1 MKKGMTIKT
10 KVALMAI
17 AFMGIL
23 TAVIA
28 VVGYKLYH
36 DSVKESYVSYAETV
50 LEYAY
55 RSSEKYAF
63 GDMIASRE
71 MPEGYEEFR
80 SELNEIKD
88 SSRIEYLYA
97 IYFEDIDDIHSLH
110 YAINAKTKAELSTG
124 APLSEIYSYMGRPCE
139 EGSFEDDTLITLQ
152 QAVRSGMRESGT
164 LDGYS
169 SEYGHMLNGYRVV
182 FDSEDRPAGLI
193 CVEIDINR
201 INVDLHH
208 YLRTVVLIAAALT
221 ALMAFAYLFNTDR
234 YLTGPIVK
242 LAQSSDSFVRKMQSN
257 ADPAELKF
265 EAVPVRSSG
274 ELRLLADNVKS
285 LADGVSTYMT
295 NLQTVTAD
303 KERIGAELSL
313 ATRIQAAMLPH
324 VFPPFPERTEFDLYA
339 SMDPAKEVGG
349 DFYDFFLVDDDHL
362 CMLMADVS
370 GKGIPAALFMM
381 VCKIILQSV
390 AMLGGSPGEIL
401 NKTNEA
407 ICSNNEAQMFV
418 TVWVGI
424 LEISTGRLT
433 AANAGH
439 EYPVI
444 KKPDGRFEVF
454 KDKHGLVIGAMD
466 GMVYREYELQLEP
479 GSKLFLYTDGVPE
492 ANDAD
497 NRLFGM
503 ERMLAALN
511 ADPDAAP
518 EQILKN
524 VRGAVDDFVKDAE
537 QFDDLTMLCM
547 EYRGKEQEG
556 D

>member
-1 MKKGMTIKT
+1 MTIKT

-36 DSVKESYVSYAETV
+36 DSVMESYVSYAETV

-55 RSSEKYAF
+55 CSSEKYAF

-164 LDGYS
+164 LDGSS

-208 YLRTVVLIAAALT
+208 YLRTVVLIASALT

-265 EAVPVRSSG
+265 EAVPVRSRG

-324 VFPPFPERTEFDLYA
+324 VFPPFPDRMEFDLYA

-390 AMLGGSPGEIL
+390 AMLGGSPAEIL
-401 NKTNEA
+401 TKTNEA

-511 ADPDAAP
+511 TDPDAVP

-547 EYRGKEQEG
+547 EYRGQEQEG
-556 D
+556 G

>member
-1 MKKGMTIKT
+1 MTIKT

-36 DSVKESYVSYAETV
+36 DSVMESYVSYAETV

-164 LDGYS
+164 LNGNS

-208 YLRTVVLIAAALT
+208 YLRTVVLIASALT

-265 EAVPVRSSG
+265 EAVPVRSRG

-324 VFPPFPERTEFDLYA
+324 VFRL
-339 SMDPAKEVGG
+339 
-349 DFYDFFLVDDDHL
+349 
-362 CMLMADVS
+362 
-370 GKGIPAALFMM
+370 
-381 VCKIILQSV
+381 
-390 AMLGGSPGEIL
+390 SPIGR
-401 NKTNEA
+401 
-407 ICSNNEAQMFV
+407 SS
-418 TVWVGI
+418 
-424 LEISTGRLT
+424 ISTPPWIPPRRS
-433 AANAGH
+433 AATFMISSWWTTTICACSWRTF
-439 EYPVI
+439 PARAS
-444 KKPDGRFEVF
+444 PR
-454 KDKHGLVIGAMD
+454 
-466 GMVYREYELQLEP
+466 RC
-479 GSKLFLYTDGVPE
+479 S
-492 ANDAD
+492 
-497 NRLFGM
+497 
-503 ERMLAALN
+503 
-511 ADPDAAP
+511 
-518 EQILKN
+518 
-524 VRGAVDDFVKDAE
+524 
-537 QFDDLTMLCM
+537 
-547 EYRGKEQEG
+547 
-556 D
+556 

>member
-36 DSVKESYVSYAETV
+36 DSVMESYVSYAETV

-55 RSSEKYAF
+55 CSSEKYAF

-164 LDGYS
+164 LDGSS

-208 YLRTVVLIAAALT
+208 YLRTVVLIASALT

-265 EAVPVRSSG
+265 EAVPVRSRG

-324 VFPPFPERTEFDLYA
+324 VFPPFPDRMEFDLYA

-390 AMLGGSPGEIL
+390 AMLGGSPAEIL
-401 NKTNEA
+401 TKTNEA

-511 ADPDAAP
+511 TDPDAVP

-547 EYRGKEQEG
+547 EYRGQEKEG